1 MNHVNN
7 LLPIFNQQDNDT
19 LCSDFY
25 GNMAV
30 GKMEYNETHDY
41 WECVRLIG
49 YRSRVLLREVV
60 YWKFT
65 SEIFGEI

>member
-7 LLPIFNQQDNDT
+7 LLPISNQEDNDT
-19 LCSDFY
+19 LCSDLY

-30 GKMEYNETHDY
+30 GKMEYNETYDC

-49 YRSRVLLREVV
+49 YRSKVLLREVA

-65 SEIFGEI
+65 SKIFGEI